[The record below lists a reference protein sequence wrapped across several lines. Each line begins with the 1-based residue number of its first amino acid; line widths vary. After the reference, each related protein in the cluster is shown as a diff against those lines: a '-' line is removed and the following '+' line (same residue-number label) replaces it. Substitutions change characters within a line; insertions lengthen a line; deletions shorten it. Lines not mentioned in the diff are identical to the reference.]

1 MMNGHLF
8 QNKEYLIGNNC
19 NQNLNHDENLH
30 GLKKFE
36 KKNLS
41 RIKQEKQGELK
52 ATGKTGSKREKDAS
66 FRGRLRCFIFEE
78 KWEKLTSQK

>member
-1 MMNGHLF
+1 MNGHLF

-36 KKNLS
+36 KK
-41 RIKQEKQGELK
+41 
-52 ATGKTGSKREKDAS
+52 KT
-66 FRGRLRCFIFEE
+66 LPH
-78 KWEKLTSQK
+78 